1 LECWIAFY
9 VGVTFYVGVNR
20 HQLLAGIGGGVFTA
34 TGASVAVMPT
44 DDAIVLASFDAAA
57 SAIE

>member
-1 LECWIAFY
+1 LECWIA
-9 VGVTFYVGVNR
+9 FYVGVNR

-44 DDAIVLASFDAAA
+44 DDAIVPASFDAAA